1 MKRFLCFVLLAAVC
15 VSLSG
20 CFLDPAENL
29 YAIPK
34 QPENY
39 YNLQEAIDRV
49 IAEGATYSPPVAGE
63 NQQAVQLTNLDED
76 PDLEAIVFMKTGAD
90 KPLSLCVF
98 DKVDGE
104 YKPIAWFNSVGSSFG
119 RVEYVQFDGKPG
131 NEIIVSRQIS
141 DSVTQTISL
150 LTLSDGKLLE
160 LANTSCSEFI
170 TVDLNSDGLRDVLLL
185 HEDVEVQNG
194 IAVYYHW
201 EDGQVV
207 RELEASMSAPVSA
220 AKRIIKGKMCEGVPA
235 VFVASAYG
243 EDTIVT
249 DIFGLRSGVF
259 MNLNQSGDEAGSVET
274 VREYYVYSNDIDN
287 DGLIELPR
295 LLPMAELEGDE
306 YSKNQFLI
314 QWYNFLL
321 DGTKK
326 NKLLTYHCYSGGW
339 YLEIPEKM
347 LRDLAVT
354 KFIAFGTTPAYRFVD
369 TKTGKDIFSIAAL
382 PAETWPVSGEKW
394 QKLTYKGEISYF
406 AQLGPEA
413 QTKGLTIEKL
423 RELFHFIHVD
433 WNTGET

>member
-1 MKRFLCFVLLAAVC
+1 MKRFLCFVLLMAVC

-34 QPENY
+34 QPESY

-49 IAEGATYSPPVAGE
+49 RAEGGTYSPPVAGE
-63 NQQAVQLTNLDED
+63 NQQAVQLTNLDDD
-76 PDLEAIVFMKTGAD
+76 PDFEAIVFMKTGAD
-90 KPLSLCVF
+90 KPLSLCIF
-98 DKVDGE
+98 DKIDGE
-104 YKPIAWFNSVGSSFG
+104 YQPITWFNSVGSAFG
-119 RVEYVQFDGKPG
+119 RVQYVQFDDRPG
-131 NEIIVSRQIS
+131 NEIVVSRQIS
-141 DSVTQTISL
+141 DSVTQTLSV
-150 LTLSDGKLLE
+150 LTLSDGKMLE
-160 LANTSCSEFI
+160 LANASCSEFI

-220 AKRIIKGKMCEGVPA
+220 TKRIIKGKMCERVPA

-274 VREYYVYSNDIDN
+274 VREYYVYSTDIDN

-306 YSKNQFLI
+306 YSKNQFMI
-314 QWYNFLL
+314 QWYNFML

-347 LRDLAVT
+347 LNDLAVT
-354 KFIAFGTTPAYRFVD
+354 KFIAFGTTRGYRFVD

-394 QKLTYKGEISYF
+394 QKLTSKGEISYF
-406 AQLGPEA
+406 AELGPGA
-413 QTKGLTIEKL
+413 QEKGLDIEKL